1 MKDAEGFI
9 RQLAEDHQSGA
20 SEIVARVAEFLRTD
34 IDEWSADLKKLAA
47 FGLQCIGA
55 QPSMAPLITLFN
67 DLLWKIQ
74 ESSSGPAG
82 ADQVLDSYTARPVFP
97 ALPADFCRPGSCVL
111 TVSYSSSV
119 LGVLRA
125 SKDRIDRVICLESRP
140 LNEGRTMAEK
150 LAESNIQVTVAVD
163 AAVVEMAARADFAIS
178 GADCVYP
185 DGLVNKQGTHMLA
198 LAARRMD
205 KQVVAVVSESK
216 LIGQDAAERFM
227 EISDQNPNEVWASPP
242 ENISVENRYFES
254 TPLDLFDSFFVDS
267 KVVDQNQLLAELKR
281 LRIHPLLTA
290 SK

>member
-1 MKDAEGFI
+1 MKDAEEFI
-9 RQLAEDHQSGA
+9 RQLAEDRHSGA
-20 SEIVARVAEFLRTD
+20 SEIVVRVAEFLRTD
-34 IDEWSADLKKLAA
+34 IDEWSTDLTKLAA
-47 FGLQCIGA
+47 FGLKCIGA
-55 QPSMAPLITLFN
+55 QPSMAPLINLFN

-82 ADQVLDSYTARPVFP
+82 ADQVLDLYTERPVFP
-97 ALPADFCRPGSCVL
+97 ALPVEFCPPGSCIL

-125 SKDRIDRVICLESRP
+125 TRDRIDRVICLESRP

-150 LAESNIQVTVAVD
+150 LAESNIRATVTVD
-163 AAVVEMAARADFAIS
+163 AAVVEMAARADVAIS

-185 DGLVNKQGTHMLA
+185 DGLINKQGTHILA

-216 LIGQDAAERFM
+216 LIGQDAVERCM

-242 ENISVENRYFES
+242 ENVSVENRYFES
-254 TPLDLFDSFFVDS
+254 TPLDLFDSFLVDS
-267 KVVDQNQLLAELKR
+267 KVLDRNELLVELKR
-281 LRIHPLLTA
+281 LRIHPLLTV